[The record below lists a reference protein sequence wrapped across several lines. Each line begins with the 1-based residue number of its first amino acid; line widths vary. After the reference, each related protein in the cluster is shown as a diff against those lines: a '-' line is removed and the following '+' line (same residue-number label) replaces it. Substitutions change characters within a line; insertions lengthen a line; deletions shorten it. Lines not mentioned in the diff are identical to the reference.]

1 MHQVL
6 GETDSK
12 IAYHAERYPRC
23 KHCVAKIL
31 SGMVD
36 LARIDR
42 ASEEWKRQEFKQTKC
57 QIPSRDPPPPE
68 HIRAWPH
75 AFLPLPK
82 VLPKLISLGKS
93 KELATSAKQT
103 M

>member
-23 KHCVAKIL
+23 KHRVAKIL

-36 LARIDR
+36 LARADR
-42 ASEEWKRQEFKQTKC
+42 ASEEWKKQEFKQTKC

-68 HIRAWPH
+68 HIHAWPH
-75 AFLPLPK
+75 AFLP
-82 VLPKLISLGKS
+82 SLRS
-93 KELATSAKQT
+93 CPS
-103 M
+103 